1 MVNGSLKNCC
11 KGSDHSDPVFLY
23 VPLSIF
29 QALLRDLQVD
39 NASACQM
46 KGTLDTC

>member
-1 MVNGSLKNCC
+1 
-11 KGSDHSDPVFLY
+11 VFLY
-23 VPLSIF
+23 VPLSMF
-29 QALLRDLQVD
+29 QPLLRDLQVD